1 MRTPTAVAL
10 IGAGLATALGLAF
23 WSASSAPPDATLV
36 QCTSKSRRAATVEAA
51 VSLRLVDR
59 GSTPDRV
66 STGGRALSFDEW
78 RDAERDLFER
88 ACEVSVRAA
97 QPQTSPDPL
106 VTALIGLVPI
116 AGGAAI
122 AWFTAGWRDAL
133 NRGKA
138 QAAALSKASR
148 AFVTAVRDYC
158 DAQVNGAADTVATLT
173 SEVRHKRDD
182 LVSQLNRTAALR
194 RGWTAPG
201 ALEGQVTSGVL
212 GDAISTG
219 WAYRDDRGERRGR
232 AGDVTRAVE
241 EVDRRVDVVVRAL
254 ETPGRRHAELWA
266 EFPKEKRR

>member
-10 IGAGLATALGLAF
+10 IGAGLATAAGLAV
-23 WSASSAPPDATLV
+23 WVASWAPPDATLV
-36 QCTSKSRRAATVEAA
+36 QCTSKSRRGATVEAA

-59 GSTPDRV
+59 GSTADRV
-66 STGGRALSFDEW
+66 AAGGRALSFDEW
-78 RDAERDLFER
+78 RDAEPDRFER
-88 ACEVSVRAA
+88 ACEVSVEAA
-97 QPQTSPDPL
+97 QPRTSPDPL
-106 VTALIGLVPI
+106 VTALIGLVPV

-158 DAQVNGAADTVATLT
+158 DAQVNGAADAGAALT
-173 SEVRHKRDD
+173 SQVRHKRDD

-194 RGWTAPG
+194 RGWTAPA
-201 ALEGQVTSGVL
+201 ALEAQVTAGAL

-219 WAYRDDRGERRGR
+219 WAYREDRGERRTR
-232 AGDVTRAVE
+232 ADDVTRAVE
-241 EVDRRVDVVVRAL
+241 ALDRRVDVVVRAL
-254 ETPGRRHAELWA
+254 ETPGRRHPELWA
-266 EFPKEKRR
+266 EFPKEERR